1 MHVAHNIEQDIARW
15 EKLAEIVKSQ
25 LTSNK
30 QLEFVFK
37 LRHPIRSPLCLLRGR
52 TPAVPPRGYFKG
64 ACDMAAHTN
73 PTNVQGRAGMF

>member
-37 LRHPIRSPLCLLRGR
+37 LRHPIRSHLCLLWGHI
-52 TPAVPPRGYFKG
+52 PAIPSHGHCKG
-64 ACDMAAHTN
+64 ACVMAAHIN
-73 PTNVQGRAGMF
+73 PTNVSPF